1 MAAGTPHRRAAVFCY
16 LGTAMR
22 SVTLPNDPK
31 LARIATALRDAF
43 GARLVSALLFG
54 SRARGDHR
62 PDSDYDVAVFLDGYH
77 HATDREALDRVRAR
91 LGEEVWT
98 LQFWP
103 FASDGLAERTT
114 LMFNI
119 RNESTPLPGLG
130 WPEAVAPP
138 IAPDEGPMKPETK
151 TLLDSANQSIAT
163 AKSMRTA
170 GFAKPAAREAYQA
183 VLRAARAFIFE
194 RRNSAPKTHSGTVT
208 LFSELAIKPGHVN
221 EAVGAALQRGVE
233 VRLDIDY
240 EPVPKTTDQQAA
252 EYVDRAERFVSSIKA
267 LIT

>member
-1 MAAGTPHRRAAVFCY
+1 MGGPPGAPVFCY
-16 LGTAMR
+16 LGTIMR
-22 SVTLPNDPK
+22 TVTLPTDPK
-31 LARIATALRDAF
+31 LARIATALRETF

-54 SRARGDHR
+54 SRARGDQR
-62 PDSDYDVAVFLDGYH
+62 PDSDYDVAVFLKDF
-77 HATDREALDRVRAR
+77 DRAR
-91 LGEEVWT
+91 DRDILDQVRKTLGEEVWT

-103 FASDGLAERTT
+103 FGADGLAERTT

-119 RNESTPLPGLG
+119 RNEGVPLAGLP
-130 WPEAVAPP
+130 WPPTVAPP
-138 IAPDEGPMKPETK
+138 IAPDEGPIKPETK
-151 TLLDSANQSIAT
+151 TLLDSANQSLAT
-163 AKSMRTA
+163 AKSLRTA

-208 LFSELAIKPGHVN
+208 LFSELAIKAGHVN

-252 EYVDRAERFVSSIKA
+252 EYVDRAERFVSSVTA